1 MTLKI
6 SRKRWNLLWK
16 IGGTVAILVIVA
28 CSVTINTVTQPASVN
43 AGDVLNVTLTG
54 TIVTNSN
61 PTANLMVGFLVPK
74 VWNAA
79 ANAKVTFTSDIS
91 NGPQGMSPIPTTT
104 AAPNGNGLS
113 WQTDL
118 MNTLGHASNLIP
130 EYEWVAF
137 YSDQQYP
144 TSDNTTYNV
153 TVNIQIPVGQTNLLF
168 NMEYCLAESNDGL
181 HSTVFSNWPPTSY
194 YSAFIPTTP
203 IRVYGPGTLVD
214 FVHPQLSVVT
224 PSTALDNDIIALPFN
239 DGLVN
244 TGLTNASSIYLCA
257 TGYTNTGDSITVC
270 QQTPAT
276 QLKAQGGGIY
286 QIDIWPKGFF
296 NVPAGKTIDSL
307 HYFFT
312 DATGGNRVGY
322 GGSKDTAFTFI
333 FNCQ

>member
-54 TIVTNSN
+54 TISTNSN

-79 ANAKVTFTSDIS
+79 ANAKVTFTSNIS
-91 NGPQGMSPIPTTT
+91 NGPQGMSSIPTSQP
-104 AAPNGNGLS
+104 APNGNGLS

-118 MNTLGHASNLIP
+118 MNTLGHAGNLIP

-137 YSDQQYP
+137 YSDQAYP
-144 TSDNTTYNV
+144 TSDNTDYTV
-153 TVNIQIPVGQTNLLF
+153 TVNIQIPVGQTNLWF

-194 YSAFIPTTP
+194 YSAYIPSTP

-214 FVHPQLSVVT
+214 FIHPQLSVVT

-239 DGLVN
+239 STLVSNGLS
-244 TGLTNASSIYLCA
+244 NATSVYLCA
-257 TGYTNTGDSITVC
+257 TGYTNAGDSIQVC
-270 QQTPAT
+270 QQTSKT
-276 QLKAQGGGIY
+276 QLVSQGAGQW
-286 QIDIWPKGFF
+286 QIDIWPRGFF
-296 NVPAGKTIDSL
+296 NLPAGKTLDSL

-312 DATGGNRVGY
+312 DAAGGNKVGY
-322 GGSKDTAFTFI
+322 GGGTDTAFTFI